1 MSIRLFAG
9 ILAGALMVP
18 QVAIGAE
25 ASAFQLP
32 PIPYGETIP
41 WLTGGTVEKPRS
53 YLALLLAPRPLVV
66 TPTEFAAV
74 PTPGHSALST
84 QLATEGKVFTE

>member
-18 QVAIGAE
+18 QGATGAE
-25 ASAFQLP
+25 TSAFKLP
-32 PIPYGETIP
+32 PIPYAETIP
-41 WLTGGTVEKPRS
+41 WLTGTTVGKPRS
-53 YLALLLAPRPLVV
+53 YLGLLLAPRPLVV

-74 PTPGHSALST
+74 PAPGRSALST